1 MDNPLGYPQT
11 PQPLESINL
20 VAMYLCLLCGEEAG
34 ETRYEVE
41 SPPSRAASTDS
52 PQGE

>member
-20 VAMYLCLLCGEEAG
+20 LVLCLLLALWGG
-34 ETRYEVE
+34 GGGNPV
-41 SPPSRAASTDS
+41 
-52 PQGE
+52 